1 MAEHI
6 LHQSSSNSPTLKGH
20 VHTNY
25 LYSRHLVRNFQ
36 EVRPNRLTIDE
47 RGDSVDVGPL
57 HQPSDYVACQGDAR
71 EEGRK
76 VMLVGDVFEC
86 LVENSA
92 QLPYVLG
99 ASSNQ
104 INSHETTSCRRLAA
118 DVTFVERG
126 TRAQG
131 SSCKWRLLAVSAVR
145 RRRSPSS
152 RTRWG
157 ETSVRIASRTGYHLS
172 RNRDQAGP
180 SPLDLSDS
188 SNFRVLGRFP

>member
-1 MAEHI
+1 MAEQI
-6 LHQSSSNSPTLKGH
+6 LHQSSSNSTTLKGH

-47 RGDSVDVGPL
+47 RCDSVDVGSL

-76 VMLVGDVFEC
+76 VMLVSDVFES
-86 LVENSA
+86 LVEYSA

-99 ASSNQ
+99 PSSNQ

-118 DVTFVERG
+118 DIMI
-126 TRAQG
+126 TRRCV
-131 SSCKWRLLAVSAVR
+131 SS
-145 RRRSPSS
+145 
-152 RTRWG
+152 
-157 ETSVRIASRTGYHLS
+157 
-172 RNRDQAGP
+172 
-180 SPLDLSDS
+180 
-188 SNFRVLGRFP
+188 